1 MTYIIPKYNG
11 GGINMI
17 QPNYGVV
24 SCAKLQKVEDKI
36 RVECPFKDLEEVKK
50 PISLS
55 ATAFLLSKE
64 NKGGKIAVQAKVV
77 FTLVYLSE
85 DGYKK
90 STCEID
96 GVGEISQEDA
106 DICAFAT
113 DVKLLTSN
121 GLVGV
126 CTLVF
131 SGVARQSY
139 TIDVLSGGDGLNVK
153 TKEIC
158 VDRYNS
164 IRYGKQVIS
173 DEFSLDFIVGEV
185 LSYRACAY
193 LTNVNCSIGRIILEG
208 EAVLTVKALPFA
220 ENNDIVK
227 ERRVIPFRYELDDV
241 DAMQGDKAYATVDV
255 SATHLKVLADEGR
268 EKSTVSVD
276 ISLDFCGGCVACD
289 NVTVVE
295 DAFIKY
301 NECDLKRTKIEL
313 LSYCGQKIYSDK
325 VICDGVKLVG
335 GGKIVSVIGE
345 DLSVISL
352 KQAGDK
358 VYVDGVLKADVVLKN
373 ADNGIA
379 VTPCECPIS
388 IDFNAD
394 GLVDCARVVLTDV
407 SARVR
412 NEEIEL
418 ECCFKL
424 YYNEYE
430 LQTFNCVCDV
440 LELGQRSNLD
450 GAISICVGKKG
461 DDLWDVAKRLGFE
474 EQEILK
480 FNPEIEFPLEKDD
493 RILVYRQKI

>member
-1 MTYIIPKYNG
+1 
-11 GGINMI
+11 MI

-64 NKGGKIAVQAKVV
+64 NKGDKTVCKAKVV

-96 GVGEISQEDA
+96 GVSEISQEVT
-106 DICAFAT
+106 DICVFAT

-131 SGVARQSY
+131 SGIARMSCSY
-139 TIDVLSGGDGLNVK
+139 DVLLGGDGLNVK

-158 VDRYNS
+158 VDRYNNV
-164 IRYGKQVIS
+164 RCGKQVIS

-185 LSYRACAY
+185 LSYRAVAY
-193 LTNVNCSIGRIILEG
+193 LTNVNCSLGRIILEG

-241 DAMQGDKAYATVDV
+241 DAMQGDKAYATVAV

-268 EKSTVSVD
+268 EKSSVSVD
-276 ISLDFCGGCVACD
+276 ISLDFCGGSVACEKI
-289 NVTVVE
+289 TVVE

-301 NECDLKRTKIEL
+301 NESELKKASFEL
-313 LSYCGQKIYSDK
+313 LSYCEQKAYSDK
-325 VICDGVKLVG
+325 VTCSGEKVVG

-345 DLSVISL
+345 DLSIIAI
-352 KQAGDK
+352 KQTGDK
-358 VYVDGVLKADVVLKN
+358 VYLDGALKVDVVLKN

-388 IDFNAD
+388 IDFTAK
-394 GLVDCARVVLTDV
+394 GIVDCVRVVLTDV

-424 YYNEYE
+424 YYNEYDM
-430 LQTFNCVCDV
+430 QTVNCVCDV
-440 LELGQRSNLD
+440 LELGQRNNLD
-450 GAISICVGKKG
+450 GAISICIAKAG
-461 DDLWDVAKRLGFE
+461 DDLWDVAKKLGFE

-480 FNPEIEFPLEKDD
+480 FNPEIEFPLKKDD